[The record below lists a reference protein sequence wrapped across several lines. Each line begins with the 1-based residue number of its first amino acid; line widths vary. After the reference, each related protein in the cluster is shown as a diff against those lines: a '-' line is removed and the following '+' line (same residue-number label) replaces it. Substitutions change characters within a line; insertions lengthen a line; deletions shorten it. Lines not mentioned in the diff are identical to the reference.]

1 MALASPL
8 PTPAIIAPVPRFGSL
23 DIACIDREAKSDTAP
38 RRPLPSPS
46 MPSAR
51 LGRMPATSAD
61 DSVVDD
67 SVVAKF
73 DDVEKENDEEDED
86 EEEDEEDDKEERM
99 LIELSSDTREKVL
112 FLPLPWKS
120 KEEDDDPLV
129 LSKYEIPPT

>member
-73 DDVEKENDEEDED
+73 DDVEKENDEEDDE

>member
-1 MALASPL
+1 
-8 PTPAIIAPVPRFGSL
+8 
-23 DIACIDREAKSDTAP
+23 
-38 RRPLPSPS
+38 

-73 DDVEKENDEEDED
+73 DDVEKENEEEEEEEE
-86 EEEDEEDDKEERM
+86 EEEDEEDDKEERV

>member
-1 MALASPL
+1 
-8 PTPAIIAPVPRFGSL
+8 
-23 DIACIDREAKSDTAP
+23 
-38 RRPLPSPS
+38 
-46 MPSAR
+46 
-51 LGRMPATSAD
+51 MPATSAD

-73 DDVEKENDEEDED
+73 DDVEKENDEEDDE

>member
-8 PTPAIIAPVPRFGSL
+8 PTPAIIAPVPRFGSV
-23 DIACIDREAKSDTAP
+23 DIACIDKEAKSDTAP

-73 DDVEKENDEEDED
+73 DEVEKENDEEEED
-86 EEEDEEDDKEERM
+86 EEEDNEERM

-112 FLPLPWKS
+112 FFPLPRNS
-120 KEEDDDPLV
+120 KEEDDDPHV
-129 LSKYEIPPT
+129 LSKYELPPT